1 MKNLLKSLNFYQL
14 TLRTIGIFATFASL
28 SLGKCIVEAVGC
40 MKTTFK
46 GIYTVYVKINER

>member
-14 TLRTIGIFATFASL
+14 TLRTIEIFATFASL

-46 GIYTVYVKINER
+46 GIYTVYVKINES